1 VVESA
6 CLSFCRL
13 IENFVGDEEKV
24 ETIVSRGLL
33 PRVTKLITGEGS
45 VTLEY
50 VDTCEHIAS
59 ILGIS

>member
-13 IENFVGDEEKV
+13 VENFVGDEERV

-33 PRVTKLITGEGS
+33 PRALKLVAGEGS

-50 VDTCEHIAS
+50 VTLSPWLFVAK
-59 ILGIS
+59 

>member
-13 IENFVGDEEKV
+13 IENFVGDEQKV

-50 VDTCEHIAS
+50 VDMCT
-59 ILGIS
+59 